1 MSDKTF
7 SLQIDGMHCGGCVR
21 RVQSALE
28 KLSGVSVDEVVVGKA
43 GGTFDPA
50 ETEAEAI
57 AEAVTKAGYPARLV
71 EGSVESGAH
80 D

>member
-7 SLQIDGMHCGGCVR
+7 SLQIEGMHCGGCVR
-21 RVQSALE
+21 RVQGALE
-28 KLSGVSVDEVVVGKA
+28 KLSGVSVDEVVVGTA
-43 GGTFDPA
+43 RGTFDPA

-57 AEAVTKAGYPARLV
+57 AEAVTKAGYPAKA
-71 EGSVESGAH
+71 EESGVH